1 MALRSPHKALR
12 PAPGTYKFYKWSS
25 RLLSSQL
32 VEGHCPS
39 TRGPQPLPP
48 SPRASPLHEWWPS
61 SQAGCVSVRS
71 RPGASLESQTPTPV
85 RKAQIGPTR
94 GTGSARIWGR
104 GAGPLGALRA
114 ALTSGSSSRR
124 APRPLL
130 GPGRGGAAVAAAEV
144 QEAGRRPTGRR
155 SAAGAS
161 TTSPSSTGPLRP
173 GVTPSAHGPG
183 RGQPAG
189 GAEEEAVA
197 AGGVQQRRSPIGP
210 WPPRSG
216 STSCGCSTTR
226 R

>member
-1 MALRSPHKALR
+1 MVAVPARRAACRSSLDLGQVWNPRPRPQSGRLRLALPEALV
-12 PAPGTYKFYKWSS
+12 A
-25 RLLSSQL
+25 
-32 VEGHCPS
+32 
-39 TRGPQPLPP
+39 RGLG
-48 SPRASPLHEWWPS
+48 E
-61 SQAGCVSVRS
+61 
-71 RPGASLESQTPTPV
+71 
-85 RKAQIGPTR
+85 
-94 GTGSARIWGR
+94 
-104 GAGPLGALRA
+104 GAGPLGALRD